1 VLAAKEFV
9 LLAFILFANF
19 NTKVA
24 IILKFKRLIVI
35 LILLY
40 KNILKLTLPSFI
52 LSLIAKS

>member
-1 VLAAKEFV
+1 MLAAKEFV

-52 LSLIAKS
+52 LSLIVKS